1 MNKRLK
7 NSARS
12 LGIIIISIFGFLVII
27 TFFTDRNKMVVA
39 SDEMLKR
46 MSTDYTLDSTQ
57 LASLTDYVLVNIR
70 ERTEVWEITD
80 ETEEVI
86 ISLPKLLS
94 DDYKSM
100 WRSDRAKVI
109 KAQSEITAHQSWS
122 LLTQMGYQNLY
133 VYEN

>member
-1 MNKRLK
+1 M
-7 NSARS
+7 
-12 LGIIIISIFGFLVII
+12 II